1 MKLSSVTIRNY
12 RSLDDITISLNP
24 GMNVLYGTNGVGKSS
39 ILYALHD
46 FLELLFSREKIS
58 PDLRLFPSWAVRDH
72 NKDTGIELRFSN
84 DCTVSATLQ
93 PVVAYQVPIVESY
106 DWRQSGQ
113 LADRTKISQ
122 VPDFDVHTCS
132 FFPGKSQD
140 KIDAKFVSAP
150 SSLILRI
157 WDRPPVSFNRG
168 ARYLEFKETFERQE
182 NRENQKRIRNS
193 EYRDP
198 VLEKIRKILS
208 TIFDGFQDITIDRE
222 QKDSPLYVLK
232 NGRLM
237 DVAQQMSSGEANIVS
252 LVGQIVFNV
261 HAVQD
266 KNIPCIVLIDE
277 IDNSL
282 HPQWQVRICTL
293 LKEAFPN
300 VQFIVSSHSPFVW
313 SELDRDEVI
322 WLERDSEG
330 KVVRKPVDYAKGGTI
345 EEIIAAYF
353 GVAQYGRDI
362 ANEVHAIDILIEQ
375 GDATSA
381 RKTMSNMKA
390 KYGNLPVFSLLEF
403 RMRVL
408 GL

>member
-12 RSLDDITISLNP
+12 RALDDITIFLNP
-24 GMNVLYGTNGVGKSS
+24 GMNVLYGTNGIGKSS
-39 ILYALHD
+39 ILSALDD
-46 FLELLFSREKIS
+46 FLGLLFSQETIS

-84 DCTVSATLQ
+84 GCTVSATLQ
-93 PVVAYQVPIVESY
+93 TVVAYQVPIMGPY

-113 LADRTKISQ
+113 LADRTRISH
-122 VPDFDVHTCS
+122 VPDFDVKTFS
-132 FFPGKSQD
+132 FFPGRPQD
-140 KIDAKFVSAP
+140 NIVAEFVP
-150 SSLILRI
+150 TNSSMELRVQE
-157 WDRPPVSFNRG
+157 RPPVSFNRG
-168 ARYLEFKETFERQE
+168 ISYTELKNNFEKLE
-182 NRENQKRIRNS
+182 NIENQKRIRNP
-193 EYRDP
+193 EYRNP
-198 VLEKIRKILS
+198 ILEKIRKTLAN
-208 TIFDGFQDITIDRE
+208 IFDGFQDITIDRE
-222 QKDSPLYVLK
+222 QKGNPLCVMK

-237 DVAQQMSSGEANIVS
+237 DVAQQMSSGEANIVG
-252 LVGQIVFNV
+252 LVGQIALHV
-261 HAVQD
+261 HAAKD
-266 KNIPCIVLIDE
+266 IPCIVLIDE

-293 LKEAFPN
+293 LKEAFPD

-313 SELDRDEVI
+313 SELNRDEII

-330 KVVRKPVDYAKGGTI
+330 RVVRKPVDYAKGGTI

-375 GDATSA
+375 GDAKSA
-381 RKTMSNMKA
+381 RKAMSNMKA

-403 RMRVL
+403 RMRIL